1 MPTLRATGITKTYGG
16 TVALRDASI
25 DVLPGE
31 VLGLV
36 GENGAGKSTMI
47 KVVSGATQPDRGTIE
62 LDGQPVSFRGPRD
75 AIARG
80 IAVVH
85 QELSIAPHLSVA
97 ENIGLGQLPRTGGIV
112 RRKLVDE
119 TAERI
124 LDRLGTRLD
133 LRAPAGR
140 LSIARQQIVE
150 IARALARDVRVLM
163 LDEPSTV
170 LGYDDLDSLYEVV
183 DRLRKQ
189 DVGIVYISHR
199 IPELFAL
206 TDRMTVLRDGRLIAT
221 TATSQLDE
229 DTLITQMTGRK
240 IQSGHLERS
249 GTAGEPLLRLEGV
262 SDGRTVRNADL
273 TVRRGEIVC
282 LTGLVGAGR
291 TEIIQMVAGAATP
304 TRGTITFAGREYPRL
319 TSRLAK
325 RLGIGYLPESRR
337 DSGVLGNRSIFE
349 NIVVA
354 GMSMSGRSRFGV
366 LRRKRLR
373 SEVDELVAQLRI
385 KCRDLAQPIADLSG
399 GNQQKVLI
407 ARWLMADPDL
417 LIFDEPTRGIDVGTK
432 AQIYSILQSL
442 ADQGKGLLVVSSE
455 AEEVLRIADR
465 IIVVREGRTVAELH
479 GEDMTA
485 ERITEAQLRTSA
497 A

>member
-16 TVALRDASI
+16 TVALRDAGI

-62 LDGQPVSFRGPRD
+62 LDGEPVFFRGPRD
-75 AIARG
+75 AIVRG

-97 ENIGLGQLPRTGGIV
+97 ENIGLGQLPRTGGVV
-112 RRKLVDE
+112 RRRLVDE
-119 TAERI
+119 TAERM
-124 LDRLGTRLD
+124 LDRLGTKLD

-183 DRLRKQ
+183 NRLRAQ

-221 TATSQLDE
+221 TPTADLDE

-240 IQSGHLERS
+240 IQSGHLEREGS
-249 GTAGEPLLRLEGV
+249 AGETLLRLEDLA
-262 SDGRTVRNADL
+262 DGKIVRGADL

-291 TEIIQMVAGAATP
+291 TEIIQMVAGASTP
-304 TRGTITFAGREYPRL
+304 TRGTITFDGRSYKKLSPK
-319 TSRLAK
+319 LAK

-337 DSGVLGNRSIFE
+337 DSGVLGNRSIHE
-349 NIVVA
+349 NIIVA
-354 GMSMSGRSRFGV
+354 GMSMNGRSRLGV
-366 LRRKRLR
+366 IRRGRLR
-373 SEVDELVAQLRI
+373 GEVADLVARLRI
-385 KCRDLAQPIADLSG
+385 KFRDLGQPISDLSG

-407 ARWLMADPDL
+407 ARWLMADPAL
-417 LIFDEPTRGIDVGTK
+417 YIFDEPTRGIDVGTK
-432 AQIYSILQSL
+432 AQIYSILQTL

-465 IIVVREGRTVAELH
+465 IIVVRDGRTVAELH

-485 ERITEAQLRTSA
+485 ERITEAQLKTGA
-497 A
+497 H